1 MTKSNM
7 MSKPR
12 WKMKETNGSP
22 APKLKKWR
30 GSPAPKI
37 YAKVTISKA
46 MNVQMEN
53 DKRRYNTNNDKTQKT
68 TDKKTNKNK
77 KRTAWKGFKQ
87 IHQDRLLDCLLYA
100 KGLSPGH
107 DMGSHFL
114 ETFLLG
120 CSLLCASALPKDV
133 DFTWFQWKKKLPPRF
148 CWGSVWFFL
157 NKQPLF
163 GSLASFQILDR
174 FQSDVFSAHHES
186 WGWTF
191 WGKFPNADEN
201 MVNVLDLLASL

>member
-1 MTKSNM
+1 

-12 WKMKETNGSP
+12 WKMKETHGSP

-53 DKRRYNTNNDKTQKT
+53 DKGRNNTNNDKTQKT

-107 DMGSHFL
+107 EMGSHFL

-120 CSLLCASALPKDV
+120 CSLLCAFALPKDV
-133 DFTWFQWKKKLPPRF
+133 DFTWFQWKKNCHQDSAGEAFDFSWTNNLCLGAWLRFRYWTAFNPMFFRPSWKLR
-148 CWGSVWFFL
+148 
-157 NKQPLF
+157 
-163 GSLASFQILDR
+163 
-174 FQSDVFSAHHES
+174 
-186 WGWTF
+186 
-191 WGKFPNADEN
+191 
-201 MVNVLDLLASL
+201 LDLLG